1 MEHLILPKRLAQISL
16 GFISILLISTI
27 LLYFNSHNPTLL
39 NALQERI
46 QAEGGKLTS
55 TNQVAKDFQA
65 MLLPAMFIIFVPWL
79 VNLLSILYIH
89 KYPIA
94 SGFMMA
100 IAGLMML
107 YSIIPPILLIFGASI
122 IFTKHRHYLK
132 YEKYKVEYEK
142 D

>member
-16 GFISILLISTI
+16 GFISILLVSTI

-65 MLLPAMFIIFVPWL
+65 MLLPGIFIIFVPWL

-89 KYPIA
+89 KYTIA

-107 YSIIPPILLIFGASI
+107 YTIIPPILLIFGASI

-132 YEKYKVEYEK
+132 HEKYKVEYEK

>member
-16 GFISILLISTI
+16 GFISILLVSTI

-65 MLLPAMFIIFVPWL
+65 MLLPGIFIIFVPWL

-89 KYPIA
+89 KYTIA

-107 YSIIPPILLIFGASI
+107 YTIIPPILLIFGASI
-122 IFTKHRHYLK
+122 IFTKHRYYLK
-132 YEKYKVEYEK
+132 HEKYKVEYEK